1 MYLSLDWLKDY
12 VDIPKSVTP
21 EDLGIKLTLHT
32 VEIDGVEKQAEQFDK
47 VIVGKILEVRKH
59 PNAERLQLARVSI
72 GKEELDIVCGAP
84 NIEAGQLVPVACVG
98 AVLPNGMEI
107 KEALVRGERSVG
119 MLCAED
125 ELGLGPDHSG
135 ILILENRA
143 KLGQKFSDYLNL
155 QDTIFEVDNK
165 SITNRADL
173 WGHYGMAREI
183 AAFLN
188 SKTTKKFQ
196 KIAEAEIKV
205 DAEEKKLDVK
215 VIDKDICRRY
225 MAVAMDGI
233 KITASPEWMQRRLSA
248 AGVRPINNIVDI
260 TNYVM
265 MELGQPMHAFD
276 SSLIDKIIIR
286 KAKKNEVIKTLDGE
300 KRDLDENML
309 VIANSK
315 VPVAVAG
322 VMGGEDSEVR
332 DETTSIVFE
341 SANFDHVAT
350 RKTSTKLGLRTES
363 SIRYEKGLDPN
374 LCHVALARAV
384 ELTKEICSEAK
395 VVSRIIDEKSFQLNQ
410 GPIELDLVWLN
421 SFVGAELTKKQVKDI
436 LESLGFVCDGKG
448 EILSVTVPTWRA
460 VKDISLREDL
470 AEEVARI
477 IGYDNLAPRMP
488 LVDMKRPLPNE
499 ERLLERKIKDILAC
513 GLNAVEVYN
522 YSFVGEELLDK
533 LGINHSTHIRLANP
547 ISSQHTMLRQ
557 NLATNLISNIRTN
570 QARYEKFRLFEIGS
584 VYLSIDGG
592 LEKGDGS
599 KELLPYQEKRLGIL
613 LADNNREI
621 FSQAKS
627 VVQHLFTELKLKSY
641 FSPLDLIPEWADTNE
656 SAKLMVDKRLLGT
669 VLKLNKTASSRLGV
683 KKDAVLIE
691 ISLKE
696 LYNIYSAK
704 PLKKF
709 QEFEKFPPVIRDL
722 AFVVAEKVLYMDL
735 IQEIENF
742 HELIKDAEV
751 FDVYQGDKLGEGKKS
766 LAFRLTYQADKTLT
780 AEEVDKIQSD
790 LIKKLEEKFEAK
802 VRDF

>member
-21 EDLGIKLTLHT
+21 EALGLKLTLHT
-32 VEIDGVEKQAEQFDK
+32 VEIDGVEKQSEQFEK
-47 VIVGKILEVRKH
+47 VLVGKILEVRKH

-107 KEALVRGERSVG
+107 KEALVRGEKSVG

-143 KLGQKFSDYLNL
+143 KVGQKFSDYLNL

-196 KIAEAEIKV
+196 KIAETEIKI

-233 KITASPEWMQRRLSA
+233 KITASPEWLQRRLSA

-276 SSLIDKIIIR
+276 ANLIDKVVIR
-286 KAKKNEVIKTLDGE
+286 RAKKNEVIKTLDGE
-300 KRDLDENML
+300 KRELTEDML

-315 VPVAVAG
+315 DPVAVAG
-322 VMGGEDSEVR
+322 VMGGEESEVR

-341 SANFDHVAT
+341 SANFEHVSI
-350 RKTSTKLGLRTES
+350 RKTSAKLGLRTES

-374 LCHVALARAV
+374 LCGIALARAV
-384 ELTKEICSEAK
+384 ELVKEICPEAK
-395 VVSRIIDEKSFQLNQ
+395 VISKIIDENNFQLNQ
-410 GPIELDLVWLN
+410 GPIELNLKWLN
-421 SFVGAELTKKQVKDI
+421 TFVGAELTKKQVTDI
-436 LESLGFVCDGKG
+436 LESLGFVIEGGNDDLLVK
-448 EILSVTVPTWRA
+448 VPTWRA
-460 VKDISLREDL
+460 VKDISIREDL

-477 IGYDNLAPRMP
+477 IGYDNLTPVMPMVDMRRP
-488 LVDMKRPLPNE
+488 LVNE
-499 ERLLERKIKDILAC
+499 ERILERKIKEILAC
-513 GLNAVEVYN
+513 GTHLSEVYN
-522 YSFVGEELLDK
+522 YSFVGEEHLDK
-533 LGINHSTHIRLANP
+533 LGINYSTHIRLANP
-547 ISSQHTMLRQ
+547 ISSQYTMLRQ
-557 NLATNLISNIRTN
+557 SLATNLIGNIRTN
-570 QARYEKFRLFEIGS
+570 QARFEKFGLFEIGS
-584 VYLSIDGG
+584 VYLSMDGG

-613 LADNNREI
+613 LAGSNAEI
-621 FSQAKS
+621 FAEAKKTI
-627 VVQHLFTELKLKSY
+627 QYLMDELKIKSH
-641 FSPLDLIPEWADTNE
+641 FSPLDLVPEWADTNE
-656 SAKLMVDKRLLGT
+656 CAKIMVEKRLLGT
-669 VLKLNKTASSRLGV
+669 ILKLNKTAASRLGV
-683 KKDAVLIE
+683 KKDATIIE

-696 LYNIYSAK
+696 LYNIYSTK
-704 PLKKF
+704 PVMKF
-709 QEFEKFPPVIRDL
+709 QEFDKFPPMLRDL
-722 AFVVAEKVLYMDL
+722 AFVVAEKVLYNDL
-735 IQEIENF
+735 AEEIESF
-742 HELIKDAEV
+742 HELIKSVEL
-751 FDVYQGDKLGEGKKS
+751 FDVYQGDKLGQDKKS
-766 LAFRLTYQADKTLT
+766 LAFRLTYQTDKTLT